1 MLEFF
6 FFLSVNECTG
16 LLILASSLLLIFFF
30 TNQVEVKPATES
42 RRDLIEPFSSSGT
55 PPTFKTHSELWA
67 PRKSDNIITV
77 LFYFLILFCNE
88 NGHFFLFL
96 GLNVH
101 ALFTLSVL
109 LYTCFF
115 ENPATKTCQS
125 PALIGDLTP
134 LRTGKVK
141 SHLKKKLLNT
151 RASI

>member
-1 MLEFF
+1 M
-6 FFLSVNECTG
+6 SPSRPQAP
-16 LLILASSLLLIFFF
+16 LLHLKR
-30 TNQVEVKPATES
+30 TW
-42 RRDLIEPFSSSGT
+42 SSGPLEKVT
-55 PPTFKTHSELWA
+55 ILLQFYSTFLYCFAMKTVIFS
-67 PRKSDNIITV
+67 
-77 LFYFLILFCNE
+77 F
-88 NGHFFLFL
+88 FL

-109 LYTCFF
+109 LYTWFF